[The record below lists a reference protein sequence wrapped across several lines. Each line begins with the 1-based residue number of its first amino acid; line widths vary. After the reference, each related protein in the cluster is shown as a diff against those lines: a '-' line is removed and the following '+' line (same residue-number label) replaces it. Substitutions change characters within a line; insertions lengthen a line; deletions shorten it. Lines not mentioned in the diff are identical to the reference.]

1 MYLSNV
7 LYNLL
12 SNPSIILH
20 SKYQLMAFVKYNLD
34 LEFSNI
40 NLALLTIVS
49 GHTQVSDSSTQIE
62 STQFK
67 TD

>member
-1 MYLSNV
+1 MYLSN
-7 LYNLL
+7 LLSNLL

-49 GHTQVSDSSTQIE
+49 GHTRVSDSSTQIE

>member
-1 MYLSNV
+1 
-7 LYNLL
+7 
-12 SNPSIILH
+12 
-20 SKYQLMAFVKYNLD
+20 MAFVKYNLD

-40 NLALLTIVS
+40 NLVLLTIVS

-67 TD
+67 KD